1 MQGQLLPLA
10 PLCAEAGFKEGTEGK
25 FLWGNTLILKSENS
39 LLPNVAKFEEVIV
52 LGVPQY

>member
-10 PLCAEAGFKEGTEGK
+10 PLCAEAGFKEGTKGK

-39 LLPNVAKFEEVIV
+39 LLPNVAKFEEAIV